1 LVNDEGG
8 VLFMC
13 KYLIHYFS
21 GTGNTYH
28 MVKTIENQLKSR
40 GLEVELLNVE
50 KDKARKL
57 SDYGLHIFCFPVYG
71 FGTPSIMLKYISK
84 LKVSN
89 EYKAAVLCTSA
100 GAEGQSLTHV
110 KHILDKKG
118 VKVFFTD
125 MVVYTYNFTQIL
137 NPQSKEVEER
147 VLKNAE
153 TRIIEI
159 TKRIISNEE
168 SFKKINIIL
177 LALSWVIFIMFINL
191 GRRILGKT
199 FIADNAC
206 ISCGKCE
213 KVCPAK
219 VISMH
224 NGKPKWSSNCESCQ
238 RCINTCPK
246 KSIQLS
252 IVKLAIFIISELAPI
267 LIIID
272 INNYMY
278 HLPVIINIILYC
290 VMFVVSTIIASILI
304 SIMERLHIFKKVFNI
319 SYTKRYR
326 RNTAKGFNI
335 K

>member
-1 LVNDEGG
+1 
-8 VLFMC
+8 MC

-28 MVKTIENQLKSR
+28 MVKTIESQLRSM
-40 GLEVELLNVE
+40 GFEVDLLNIE
-50 KDKARKL
+50 KDKDVNL
-57 SDYGLHIFCFPVYG
+57 NDYELHIFCFPVYG

-84 LKVSN
+84 IKSSN
-89 EYKAAVLCTSA
+89 ECKAVVLCTSA
-100 GAEGQSLTHV
+100 GAEGQSLSHV
-110 KHILDKKG
+110 KRILDKKG
-118 VKVFFTD
+118 FKVFFTD

-147 VLKNAE
+147 AFKDAE
-153 TRIIEI
+153 AAIIEI
-159 TKRIISNEE
+159 TKRIVNNEE
-168 SFKKINIIL
+168 SFKKINIIAL
-177 LALSWVIFIMFINL
+177 TLSWVIFIMFINL

-199 FIADNAC
+199 FIADDAC
-206 ISCGKCE
+206 INCGKCE
-213 KVCPAK
+213 KACPAK

-278 HLPVIINIILYC
+278 HLPVIINIVLYC
-290 VMFVVSTIIASILI
+290 AMFVISTVIASILI
-304 SIMERLHIFKKVFNI
+304 SLMERLHIFKKVFNI

-326 RNTAKGFNI
+326 RNIAKGFNI